1 MISKGGPDCTTT
13 KGLNRTFHFV
23 LIEPVAVNRCRT
35 SVAAGPYSPLKS
47 FGFVWG
53 RLKTGTPAVYVNESG
68 LHAGV
73 LVLSALSLD
82 DRTTDTLIE
91 RLRQA
96 LTN

>member
-1 MISKGGPDCTTT
+1 MQLAS
-13 KGLNRTFHFV
+13 RH
-23 LIEPVAVNRCRT
+23 
-35 SVAAGPYSPLKS
+35 AA
-47 FGFVWG
+47 FEVTR

-73 LVLSALSLD
+73 LVLSSLSLD